1 VTFTFPQRPART
13 PSKRR
18 RGALAPTLAILGGV
32 GLLLLLTAQLWTEWL
47 WYDSA
52 GYGQVLRTEWLTR
65 ALLFVGGFLL
75 MGAGTYVS
83 IAVAYAKR
91 PVYAPSTPEQASLDQ
106 YREMIEP
113 LRRLVMLVAPAV
125 LGLFAGLAASG
136 QWQTILL
143 FVGRVP
149 VGQTD
154 PQFGLDLSFYM
165 FTLPAIRFVLSFLM
179 AVVIVSGIA
188 AIATLYLYGGLRLG
202 GKGERTTKPARLQL
216 GVTGAVLMLA
226 IAANGWLDR
235 YSLLTRAGGGD
246 VAAGASYAD
255 VNAVMPSKAIL
266 AAVAILVAIM
276 FVVAA
281 VRGTWRLPAIGVALM
296 VISAI
301 LIGGAYPA
309 FVQRFQVAPNAQ
321 EREAEFIQ
329 HNIDA
334 TQTAF
339 GLDDVEVTP
348 YDATLVGEAGAL
360 REDAETTA
368 SIRLL
373 DPAVISPSFRQLQQ
387 NKQYYNFADTLSVD
401 RYDIDG
407 DSRDTVI
414 AVRELDLSGLG
425 AGQRTWV
432 NDHTVYTHGFGIVA
446 AYGNTTATDGR
457 PAFYEGGIPSRGSL
471 PAYEERIYFGQSSP
485 EYSIVGSADEG
496 DLWELDY
503 PDDAAGGQVNTSFPT
518 DQIEA
523 GPGVG
528 SMWNR
533 LLYSIKFGDEEI
545 LFSNRVTSESQV
557 LYNRSPRERV
567 QKVAPFLTLD
577 TRVYPAVVDGRIQWI
592 VDGYT
597 TSNQYP
603 YSTSRTLDDLTTDSL
618 TLSSETIAALAPE
631 RINYIRN
638 SVKATVDAYTG
649 EVVLYT
655 WDEDDPVL
663 NTWTNVFPNLVRP
676 MSEISGDLMSHLR
689 YPEDLFKVQ
698 RGLLDTYHVETAAE
712 YYSGQ
717 DFWTNPQDPVS
728 GTTTQP
734 PYYLTLQMP
743 TQEEPTFSLTS
754 VFVPGG
760 NTDREVLTGFL
771 AVDAEPGNQDGVR
784 RDDYGQLRILE
795 LPRDSTV
802 PGPGQVQ
809 NAFRSNP
816 DVSESLNVLELGN
829 STVVS
834 GNLLTLPVGGGLL
847 YVQPVYVQSSGG
859 TQFPLLQ
866 RVLVSFGDEIGFAET
881 LGEALDQVFGGDA
894 GVEDVTPG
902 ADVEEVPDAPVQ
914 PTEEPTAEPTQA
926 PTAEPTE
933 APTDQPTVAA
943 NEARVALQTALE
955 DAQQAVEDGQA
966 ALADGDFAAYGAAQ
980 DRLNEALTRA
990 IAAEAALEG

>member
-1 VTFTFPQRPART
+1 
-13 PSKRR
+13 
-18 RGALAPTLAILGGV
+18 
-32 GLLLLLTAQLWTEWL
+32 
-47 WYDSA
+47 
-52 GYGQVLRTEWLTR
+52 
-65 ALLFVGGFLL
+65 
-75 MGAGTYVS
+75 
-83 IAVAYAKR
+83 
-91 PVYAPSTPEQASLDQ
+91 
-106 YREMIEP
+106 
-113 LRRLVMLVAPAV
+113 
-125 LGLFAGLAASG
+125 
-136 QWQTILL
+136 
-143 FVGRVP
+143 
-149 VGQTD
+149 
-154 PQFGLDLSFYM
+154 
-165 FTLPAIRFVLSFLM
+165 
-179 AVVIVSGIA
+179 
-188 AIATLYLYGGLRLG
+188 
-202 GKGERTTKPARLQL
+202 
-216 GVTGAVLMLA
+216 
-226 IAANGWLDR
+226 
-235 YSLLTRAGGGD
+235 
-246 VAAGASYAD
+246 
-255 VNAVMPSKAIL
+255 
-266 AAVAILVAIM
+266 
-276 FVVAA
+276 
-281 VRGTWRLPAIGVALM
+281 
-296 VISAI
+296 
-301 LIGGAYPA
+301 
-309 FVQRFQVAPNAQ
+309 
-321 EREAEFIQ
+321 
-329 HNIDA
+329 
-334 TQTAF
+334 
-339 GLDDVEVTP
+339 
-348 YDATLVGEAGAL
+348 
-360 REDAETTA
+360 
-368 SIRLL
+368 
-373 DPAVISPSFRQLQQ
+373 
-387 NKQYYNFADTLSVD
+387 
-401 RYDIDG
+401 
-407 DSRDTVI
+407 
-414 AVRELDLSGLG
+414 
-425 AGQRTWV
+425 
-432 NDHTVYTHGFGIVA
+432 
-446 AYGNTTATDGR
+446 
-457 PAFYEGGIPSRGSL
+457 
-471 PAYEERIYFGQSSP
+471 
-485 EYSIVGSADEG
+485 
-496 DLWELDY
+496 
-503 PDDAAGGQVNTSFPT
+503 
-518 DQIEA
+518 
-523 GPGVG
+523 
-528 SMWNR
+528 
-533 LLYSIKFGDEEI
+533 
-545 LFSNRVTSESQV
+545 
-557 LYNRSPRERV
+557 
-567 QKVAPFLTLD
+567 
-577 TRVYPAVVDGRIQWI
+577 
-592 VDGYT
+592 
-597 TSNQYP
+597 
-603 YSTSRTLDDLTTDSL
+603 
-618 TLSSETIAALAPE
+618 
-631 RINYIRN
+631 
-638 SVKATVDAYTG
+638 
-649 EVVLYT
+649 
-655 WDEDDPVL
+655 
-663 NTWTNVFPNLVRP
+663 
-676 MSEISGDLMSHLR
+676 MSHLR